1 MTKVGDRIKIVYMKD
16 DEHYNDREGIIE
28 FIDSK
33 NQLHGTWGS
42 LAVIPEVDTYKV
54 IGRVNDDT

>member
-1 MTKVGDRIKIVYMKD
+1 VVKIDDKTKIDYMKD
-16 DEHYNDREGIIE
+16 DEHFNDREGIIE

-42 LAVIPEVDTYKV
+42 LAVIPEVDTYTV